1 MTVAC
6 NPASGSSF
14 PLGMSSVA
22 CIVTDAL
29 SREASCSFTVSL
41 TGNTL
46 GAKIFDAVG
55 DSLTEGENGHISVL
69 DIPNA
74 YPTRLQ
80 AALEATYPGQGIKVV
95 NRGVSGYPVDRT
107 VEEIPGDLSRDQP
120 DAVLL
125 LSGYNNLLVEC
136 GGGPANTADCR
147 DAIDAVRF
155 GIRDCIRRS
164 REGPSAARYTF
175 VSTLTPPGPVSGAR
189 DRHISNDAV
198 MQANDRIR
206 QVVGAEGAVLVD
218 TYAAFAGHEP
228 EYIDSDG
235 LHLTPS
241 GYQALAEAFLAAIKR
256 TVPQTPQATS
266 RGAR

>member
-1 MTVAC
+1 MTERGVAEVSQVVSFAPPATSGGQEPVTVAC

-22 CIVTDAL
+22 CIATDAL
-29 SREASCSFTVSL
+29 SREASCSFTVAL

-46 GAKIFDAVG
+46 GARIFDAVG

-189 DRHISNDAV
+189 DRHISNDADHAG
-198 MQANDRIR
+198 QRSDPPGRRSRRR
-206 QVVGAEGAVLVD
+206 QSWW
-218 TYAAFAGHEP
+218 T
-228 EYIDSDG
+228 
-235 LHLTPS
+235 
-241 GYQALAEAFLAAIKR
+241 R
-256 TVPQTPQATS
+256 TRRLPAMNRNTSTATVS
-266 RGAR
+266 T